1 MDFSQ
6 FLLAL
11 RARRKAFFLVL
22 GATVVAALAIALI
35 VPKNYVATSQI
46 LIDSRSDQT
55 LSPAERMTPR
65 ERTGYLQTQLDLLMS
80 PRVAKRAIR
89 DLKYTQTPGIREQY
103 ERETGGL
110 GTIEDWAVTNLQKK
124 LKADAGASNVV
135 TVSYGSPDP
144 KFSADV
150 ANAFAKAYVD
160 TSLQLRTEPSREAA
174 SWFEDQI
181 KGLRTNVSQ
190 TQAKLTAYQKAKGI
204 TSVDERGDIETARLN
219 ELSTQLLQAR
229 AATYDAQSRYKH
241 AQEVLGGNS
250 STGGSGA
257 AADSLPE
264 VMASAPVQALKAALV
279 AAETRLEQ
287 SAADLGPNHPQYQRN
302 LSEVQGL
309 RAKLSSEMKKVV
321 VGLSNAALQ
330 SRTREQELRGAYQA
344 QQEKL
349 LQMRDARVELAV
361 MSRDVENAQR
371 TYDMAL
377 QRYLTSKVEARA
389 LTTNIEVLSP
399 AAEPIE
405 PKSPKIG
412 LISGLSLVV
421 GLLLAGG
428 VVFLLETT
436 DRRVRSRFDLESR
449 LAVPTLGRLSRWQPA
464 GGGRLLPAPVRAAH
478 ALPHPW

>member
-35 VPKNYVATSQI
+35 VPKNYVATSQL

-55 LSPAERMTPR
+55 MSPAERMTPR
-65 ERTGYLQTQLDLLMS
+65 ERTGYLQTQLDLLTS

-89 DLKYTQTPGIREQY
+89 ELKYTQIPGIREQY

-110 GTIEDWAVTNLQKK
+110 GTIEDWSVTNLQKK
-124 LKADAGASNVV
+124 LKVDAGASNVI
-135 TVSYGSPDP
+135 TVSYGSADP

-150 ANAFAKAYVD
+150 ANAFAKAYVE
-160 TSLQLRTEPSREAA
+160 TSLSLRTEPSREAA

-241 AQEVLGGNS
+241 SQEVLGGGS
-250 STGGSGA
+250 SAGASSA

-264 VMASAPVQALKAALV
+264 VLASAPVQAVKAALV

-302 LSEVQGL
+302 LTEVQGL
-309 RAKLSSEMKKVV
+309 RARLSSEVKKVV
-321 VGLSNAALQ
+321 NGLNNAAVQ
-330 SRTREQELRGAYQA
+330 SRKREEELKAAYQA
-344 QQEKL
+344 QQEKM

-371 TYDMAL
+371 TYDAAL

-412 LISGLSLVV
+412 LISGLSLVI

-449 LAVPTLGRLSRWQPA
+449 LAVPTLGRLSRWQPT
-464 GGGRLLPAPVRAAH
+464 GGARLLPAPARAAN

>member
-11 RARRKAFFLVL
+11 RARRRAFFMVL
-22 GATVVAALAIALI
+22 GATVLAALAIALI

-89 DLKYTQTPGIREQY
+89 ELKYTQIPGIREQY

-124 LKADAGASNVV
+124 LKADAGASNVI
-135 TVSYGSPDP
+135 TISYGSPDP

-150 ANAFAKAYVD
+150 ANAFAKAYVE
-160 TSLQLRTEPSREAA
+160 TSLQLRTEPSKEAA

-181 KGLRTNVSQ
+181 KGLRANVAQ

-241 AQEVLGGNS
+241 AQEVLAGNA
-250 STGGSGA
+250 STGASAA

-264 VMASAPVQALKAALV
+264 VMASAPVQAVKAALV

-287 SAADLGPNHPQYQRN
+287 SAADLGPNHPAYQRN

-309 RAKLSSEMKKVV
+309 RAKLASEMKKVV
-321 VGLSNAALQ
+321 AGLSNSAVQ
-330 SRTREQELRGAYQA
+330 SRKREEELKAAYQA
-344 QQEKL
+344 QQERMI
-349 LQMRDARVELAV
+349 QMRDARVELAV

-371 TYDMAL
+371 TYDAAL

-405 PKSPKIG
+405 PKSPKVG
-412 LISGLSLVV
+412 LIAGLSLVV

-449 LAVPTLGRLSRWQPA
+449 LAVPTLGRLSRWTPA
-464 GGGRLLPAPVRAAH
+464 GGGRLLPAPARPSH